1 MLHLID
7 LETPSNSTRF
17 EIELLELKNDSYW
30 KILFLNLR
38 GGKYHSPLCFFS
50 PKLKVR
56 RPLHCTLPSGYTF
69 HSCRIRMH
77 QVPWAM
83 PTMRLRNRVSLV
95 IKTHKK

>member
-30 KILFLNLR
+30 KILFLILS

-95 IKTHKK
+95 INTHKK